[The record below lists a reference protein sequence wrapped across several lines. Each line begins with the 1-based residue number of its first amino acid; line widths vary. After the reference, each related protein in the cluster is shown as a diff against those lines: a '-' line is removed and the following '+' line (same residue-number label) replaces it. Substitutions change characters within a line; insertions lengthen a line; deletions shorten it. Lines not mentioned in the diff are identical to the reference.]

1 MTKLFR
7 TNLLVALLLA
17 PLPAFAQQKPAPNI
31 ILFVADGLRAAAV
44 SPERAPT
51 FARIRDTGVNFAN
64 SHSLFPTV
72 TTANASAIATGHY
85 LGDTGDFGNSIYSG
99 FPVASAGGI
108 VTPFIQNN
116 AILSEL
122 NQHHGGNFIAERSLM
137 QAVREKGYLTAALGK
152 VGPVGIHD
160 LTQLDGK
167 TTIFFDDDTGKK
179 EGIVLRP
186 DVVEQLKKAGLPLET
201 PGRAQR
207 SETPGKTTNIIQQKY
222 YRDIVTK
229 VLLPHFKEQKQ
240 PFMLLYWSSDPDGT
254 QHSQLDSENQ
264 LEPGINGPTS
274 LAAIKVADDD
284 LAAIMDTLKGLGLDA
299 NTNVFVTA
307 DHGFSTISK
316 QSKTSPSAK
325 LAYEKIPEGQM
336 PPGFIGIDLSIALGL
351 PLHEPFAK
359 GPEIDFRSG
368 KHPRRANALLGL
380 DPAKPDIAIAA
391 NGASLIYL
399 PQPNAKELAPKIVSA
414 LMAQDYVSGIFVHDD
429 LGAIAGTLPL
439 SKIGLKGGARTPTP
453 SIVVNPRSFSTGC
466 ADPLFCTVM
475 VVDTSLKQGQGMHG
489 SFSRAD
495 TGNFM
500 AAIGPAFRAN
510 FRNSAPVS
518 NADIAPTLARIAG
531 VTLPP
536 VGKLQGRAITEALV
550 GGKPVKSWRYDL
562 VSPPGN
568 GGLRTVVNMQF
579 VGTTRYLS
587 AAGFPGRT
595 VGLTAPEERQR
606 VSAKR

>member
-1 MTKLFR
+1 MTQVLR
-7 TNLLVALLLA
+7 ASLLA
-17 PLPAFAQQKPAPNI
+17 VSIAALASPSAATAQQKSSPPQNI
-31 ILFVADGLRAAAV
+31 IVFVADGLRAAAV

-51 FARIRDTGVNFAN
+51 FAKVRDTGVNFAN

-72 TTANASAIATGHY
+72 TTANGSAIATGHY

-99 FPVASAGGI
+99 FPVAAAGGI
-108 VTPFIQNN
+108 VTPFIQDN
-116 AILSEL
+116 AILAEL
-122 NQHHGGNFIAERSLM
+122 NQHHGGNFIAERTLM
-137 QAVREKGYLTAALGK
+137 QAAREKGYLTAALGK

-179 EGIVLRP
+179 NGIELRP
-186 DVVEQLKKAGLPLET
+186 DVVEMLKKAGLALET

-229 VLLPHFKEQKQ
+229 VLLPYYKETGK

-254 QHSQLDSENQ
+254 QHSQLDSENE

-284 LAAIMDTLKGLGLDA
+284 LAAILATLKELALDST
-299 NTNVFVTA
+299 TNIFVTA

-325 LAYEKIPEGQM
+325 LKYERVPEGQM
-336 PPGFIGIDLSIALGL
+336 PPGFIAIDLSIALGL
-351 PLHEPFAK
+351 PVHEPFAK
-359 GPEIDFRSG
+359 GPEVDFRAG
-368 KHPRRANALLGL
+368 KYPRRANALLGL

-399 PQPNAKELAPKIVSA
+399 PQANARELAPRIVTA

-439 SKIGLKGGARTPTP
+439 STIGLKGGALTPTP

-466 ADPLFCTVM
+466 DRPLFCGVM
-475 VVDTSLKQGQGMHG
+475 VVDTPLRQGQGMHG
-489 SFSRAD
+489 SLSRAD
-495 TGNFM
+495 TANFM
-500 AAIGPAFRAN
+500 AAIGPAFQAG
-510 FRNSAPVS
+510 FVDPAPVS
-518 NADIAPTLARIAG
+518 NADIAPTLAHVLGLA
-531 VTLPP
+531 LPSI
-536 VGKLQGRAITEALV
+536 GKLKGRVATEALV
-550 GGKPVKSWRYDL
+550 GGESVTVTQRDI
-562 VSPPGN
+562 VSEPSPE
-568 GGLRTVVNMQF
+568 GLKTIVNLQF
-579 VGTTRYLS
+579 VGDTPYFD
-587 AAGFPGRT
+587 AGGFEGRT
-595 VGLTAPEERQR
+595 LGLR
-606 VSAKR
+606 VPGK

>member
-1 MTKLFR
+1 MTR
-7 TNLLVALLLA
+7 LLASVALALA
-17 PLPAFAQQKPAPNI
+17 VPFAAHAQAPQNI
-31 ILFVADGLRAAAV
+31 IVFVADGLRAAAV

-51 FARIRDTGVNFAN
+51 FARVRDTGVNFSN

-72 TTANASAIATGHY
+72 TTANASAIATGHF

-99 FPVASAGGI
+99 FPVAAAGGI
-108 VTPFIQNN
+108 VTPFIQDN
-116 AILSEL
+116 AILAEL

-137 QAVREKGYLTAALGK
+137 AAAREKGYLTAALGK

-179 EGIVLRP
+179 NGIVLRP
-186 DVVEQLKKAGLPLET
+186 DVVEMLKKAGLALET

-207 SETPGKTTNIIQQKY
+207 SETPGKTTNIIQQRY

-229 VLLPHFKEQKQ
+229 VLLPHYKETGK

-254 QHSQLDSENQ
+254 QHSQLDSENE

-284 LAAIMDTLKGLGLDA
+284 LAAILETLKELGLDTQ
-299 NTNVFVTA
+299 TNIFVTA

-325 LAYEKIPEGQM
+325 LKYERVPEGQM
-336 PPGFIGIDLSIALGL
+336 PPGFIAIDLSIALGL
-351 PLHEPFAK
+351 PVHEPFAK
-359 GPEIDFRSG
+359 GPEIDFRAG

-399 PQPNAKELAPKIVSA
+399 PQASAKELAPRIVTA

-439 SKIGLKGGARTPTP
+439 SMIGLKGGALTPTP

-466 ADPLFCTVM
+466 DNPLFCAVM
-475 VVDTSLKQGQGMHG
+475 VVDTSLRQGQGMHG

-495 TGNFM
+495 TANFM
-500 AAIGPAFRAN
+500 AAIGPSFQAGFVDP
-510 FRNSAPVS
+510 APVS
-518 NADIAPTLARIAG
+518 NADIAPTLAQLIG
-531 VTLPP
+531 VDLPP
-536 VGKLQGRAITEALV
+536 VGDLV
-550 GGKPVKSWRYDL
+550 GRVISEAIVGGSPVQPWRYDV
-562 VSPPGN
+562 VSPPGD
-568 GGLRTVVNMQF
+568 GGLRTIVNMQV
-579 VGTTRYLS
+579 VGKTRYFD

-595 VGLTAPEERQR
+595 VGLREPN
-606 VSAKR
+606 

>member
-1 MTKLFR
+1 MTKLLYAS
-7 TNLLVALLLA
+7 LLSATLA
-17 PLPAFAQQKPAPNI
+17 GPLPALAQQNVI
-31 ILFVADGLRAAAV
+31 VFVADGLRAAAV

-51 FARIRDTGVNFAN
+51 FAKVRDTGVNFAN
-64 SHSLFPTV
+64 SHALFPTV

-99 FPVASAGGI
+99 FPIAAAGGI

-116 AILSEL
+116 AILAEL
-122 NQHHGGNFIAERSLM
+122 NQHHGGNFIAERTLM
-137 QAVREKGYLTAALGK
+137 QAAREKGYVTAALGK

-160 LTQLDGK
+160 LTQLEGQ

-179 EGIVLRP
+179 DGIVLRP
-186 DVVEQLKKAGLPLET
+186 DVVDMLKTAGLALET

-229 VLLPHFKEQKQ
+229 VLLPHYKETGK

-254 QHSQLDSENQ
+254 QHSQLDSENS

-284 LAAIMDTLKGLGLDA
+284 LAAILDTLHELGLDA
-299 NTNVFVTA
+299 QTNIFITA

-316 QSKTSPSAK
+316 ESRTSPSAK

-368 KHPRRANALLGL
+368 KHPRRANALLGF
-380 DPAKPDIAIAA
+380 DPARPDVAIAA

-399 PQPNAKELAPKIVSA
+399 PQPNAKELAPKIVST
-414 LMAQDYVSGIFVHDD
+414 LMAQDYVSGIFVDDD
-429 LGAIAGTLPL
+429 LGPIAGTLPL
-439 SKIGLKGGARTPTP
+439 STVGLKGGALTPTP
-453 SIVVNPRSFSTGC
+453 AIVVNPRSFATGC
-466 ADPLFCTVM
+466 DDPLFCTVM
-475 VVDTSLKQGQGMHG
+475 VVDTGLKQGQGMHG

-495 TGNFM
+495 TANFM
-500 AAIGPAFRAN
+500 AAIGPAFKKGFVNA
-510 FRNSAPVS
+510 APVS
-518 NADIAPTLARIAG
+518 NADITPTLAQVIG
-531 VTLPP
+531 VALEP
-536 VGKLQGRAITEALV
+536 VGKLRGRVISEALLE
-550 GGKPVKSWRYDL
+550 GAPVEFERKDL
-562 VSPPGN
+562 VSAPGD
-568 GGLRTVVNMQF
+568 GGLRTIVNLQYMGSTPYF
-579 VGTTRYLS
+579 S
-587 AAGFPGRT
+587 AAGFAGRT
-595 VGLTAPEERQR
+595 VGLSVPAE
-606 VSAKR
+606 AK